1 MDEPRSRALLCALVL
16 GGLLAVGCTDERA
29 LREPSP
35 AALAEPAPDSFAVRF
50 ETSAGDFTVRFRR
63 EQAPIGVDRVHYLA
77 RHGFFEGAR
86 FFRINPRVVQFG
98 YSGVPALDSVW
109 RALPLRDE
117 PVRAANVRGAVSFAR
132 AGPNTRDFQLFINR
146 IDNPAYDTCCGGGFP
161 PVGEVV
167 EGMAAVD
174 RLMDVYGELEPGAQD
189 RIFTR
194 GNAYLRERY
203 PALDSILAVEV
214 MR

>member
-1 MDEPRSRALLCALVL
+1 MPFRRRWIVIAALAF
-16 GGLLAVGCTDERA
+16 GGLQAAACDDGRA

-35 AALAEPAPDSFAVRF
+35 EALAQPAPDSFAVRF

-63 EQAPIGVDRVHYLA
+63 AWSPLGVDRVHYLA

-86 FFRINPRVVQFG
+86 FFRNNPRVVQFG
-98 YSGVPALDSVW
+98 FSGQPALDSVW

-117 PVRAANVRGAVSFAR
+117 PVRGSNVRGAVSFAR
-132 AGPNTRDFQLFINR
+132 GGPHTRDFQLFVNR
-146 IDNPAYDTCCGGGFP
+146 IDNLQYDSCCDGGFP

-167 EGMAAVD
+167 EGMATID
-174 RLMDVYGELEPGAQD
+174 RLMAVYGELEPGAQN
-189 RIFTR
+189 RIFTE

-203 PALDSILAVEV
+203 PALDSIVRVEV
-214 MR
+214 VR

>member
-1 MDEPRSRALLCALVL
+1 MIDPRRWTLPSALVL
-16 GGLLAVGCTDERA
+16 GGLLAVGCTDGQA
-29 LREPSP
+29 LRDPSP
-35 AALAEPAPDSFAVRF
+35 DALAEPAPDSFAVQF

-86 FFRINPRVVQFG
+86 FFRVNPRVVQFG
-98 YSGVPALDSVW
+98 YSGAPALDSVW
-109 RALPLRDE
+109 RALPLADE
-117 PVRAANVRGAVSFAR
+117 PVRAGNVRGAVSFAR

-161 PVGEVV
+161 PLGTVV
-167 EGMAAVD
+167 QGMATVD
-174 RLMDVYGELEPGAQD
+174 RLMDAYGELEPGAQD
-189 RIFTR
+189 RIFTE